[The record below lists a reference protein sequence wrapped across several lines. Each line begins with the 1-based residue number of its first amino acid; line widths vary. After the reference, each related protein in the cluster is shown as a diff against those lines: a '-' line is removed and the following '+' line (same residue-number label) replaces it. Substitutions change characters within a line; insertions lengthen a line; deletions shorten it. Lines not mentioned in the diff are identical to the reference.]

1 MLLMKAIWAI
11 IGLIS
16 IIMSLSDNKK
26 ELELK

>member
-16 IIMSLSDNKK
+16 IIMSLSENAEK
-26 ELELK
+26 LKTE